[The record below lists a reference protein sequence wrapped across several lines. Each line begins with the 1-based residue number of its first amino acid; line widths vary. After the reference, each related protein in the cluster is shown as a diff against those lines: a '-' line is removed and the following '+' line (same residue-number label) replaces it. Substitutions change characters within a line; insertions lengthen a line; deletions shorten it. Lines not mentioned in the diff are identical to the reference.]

1 MAHGMCIS
9 GMAELVQCKTGKL
22 DIMELTAEKGT
33 KYLIDDEDYERLKN
47 YRVYEHFTTSGKTYF
62 YVAKNHNKAKC
73 ALHRF
78 IVNAPFD
85 TMVDHVNGNSCD
97 HRRANLRFCTQQQ
110 NMWNKSVVK
119 SSQGFKGVRR
129 ENRSNGRK
137 ASRKIR
143 FYAALYFNGKH
154 FKKYASGKIGAAL
167 KYDCLARDYFGEF
180 ACVNF
185 PQSGEQGVNGWQ
197 KNYQFLAKKLQERTA
212 TYTFMESKY
221 PKGRSSF
228 KNRFGY
234 KGVKTKSYKT
244 RSGKRKRKYQAEL
257 VCDGKKYN
265 KSAKTAL
272 EAAKKYDQLARHL
285 LKHEACLNFPNANE
299 MGAELNGSSRW
310 QIAETKGELGKQAT
324 LL

>member
-1 MAHGMCIS
+1 
-9 GMAELVQCKTGKL
+9 
-22 DIMELTAEKGT
+22 MELTAEKGT

-62 YVAKNHNKAKC
+62 YVAKGYNKAKC

-85 TMVDHVNGNSCD
+85 TMVDHINGDSCD
-97 HRRANLRFCTQQQ
+97 HRRSNLRFCTQQQ
-110 NMWNKSVVK
+110 NMWNKSVVR
-119 SSQGFKGVRR
+119 SSSGFKGVARKNKCKGR
-129 ENRSNGRK
+129 NAGRK
-137 ASRKIR
+137 VR
-143 FYAALYFNGKH
+143 FYANLNYNGQH
-154 FKKYASGKIGAAL
+154 VKKYASGKIGAAL

-185 PQSGEQGVNGWQ
+185 PQNAEQGVDGWE
-197 KNYQFLAKKLQERTA
+197 KNYQFLAKKLQERTVA
-212 TYTFMESKY
+212 YTFMESKY

-257 VCDGKKYN
+257 VCGGKKYN

-272 EAAKKYDQLARHL
+272 EAAKKYDQLARQL
-285 LKHEACLNFPNANE
+285 LKHEACLNFPNSNE
-299 MGAELNGSSRW
+299 TGAELNNNSRC
-310 QIAETKGELGKQAT
+310 QIPETQVEPDKQAK